1 MEIIGAAALI
11 AVGIV
16 VAAIL
21 YGRTHGASSAGADRD
36 AATATALQAALT
48 ERSAALER
56 REEALERRESE
67 LTAQRVR
74 NRRREVQA
82 GAQPASAALSA
93 WPGEYGHSSKARQRP
108 SASRSM
114 IHRSR

>member
-21 YGRTHGASSAGADRD
+21 YGRTHGASSQSADRD
-36 AATATALQAALT
+36 GATAAALQAALT

-56 REEALERRESE
+56 RADALERREAE
-67 LTAQRVR
+67 LATA
-74 NRRREVQA
+74 REDLTRERTEVENC
-82 GAQPASAALSA
+82 SFT
-93 WPGEYGHSSKARQRP
+93 
-108 SASRSM
+108 
-114 IHRSR
+114 

>member
-21 YGRTHGASSAGADRD
+21 YGRSHGAHPVAAERD
-36 AATATALQAALT
+36 TATAAALQAALT

-56 REEALERRESE
+56 REDALERREAELSAQREE
-67 LTAQRVR
+67 LTRDRAEVEKGLERV
-74 NRRREVQA
+74 A
-82 GAQPASAALSA
+82 GVSAARAKELLLQ
-93 WPGEYGHSSKARQRP
+93 GVEEQAR
-108 SASRSM
+108 
-114 IHRSR
+114 